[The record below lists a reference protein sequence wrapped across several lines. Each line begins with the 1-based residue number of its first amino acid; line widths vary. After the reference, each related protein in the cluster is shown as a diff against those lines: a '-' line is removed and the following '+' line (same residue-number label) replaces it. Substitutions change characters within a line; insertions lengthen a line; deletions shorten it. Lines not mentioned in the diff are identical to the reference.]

1 MYSDTI
7 ADLLTRVRNANQARH
22 KSCDCPSS
30 KHKIAVAKV
39 LKDEG
44 YISDYR
50 YIEDPKKKQGTL
62 RVYLKYGPHGE
73 KLIQKLVRVS
83 KPGRRIYRRMEEL
96 GKVMDGLGTTVLSTS
111 KGLMSDREARKL
123 NLGGE
128 LILKVW

>member
-1 MYSDTI
+1 MQSDPI
-7 ADLLTRVRNANQARH
+7 ADMLTRVRNANAARH
-22 KSCDCPSS
+22 KSCDVPAS
-30 KHKIAVAKV
+30 KHKIALAKV

-62 RVYLKYGPHGE
+62 RIYMKFGPHGE
-73 KLIQKLVRVS
+73 SLIQKLVRVS
-83 KPGRRIYRRMEEL
+83 KPGRRVYRRMQDL
-96 GKVMDGLGTTVLSTS
+96 GKVNDGLGTTVVSTS
-111 KGLMSDREARKL
+111 KGLMSDREAKKL